1 MVLCLALVTCLS
13 IEAHSRTEIGF
24 RFSEKD
30 ENTFLDIHL
39 TSLTLFDLIYD
50 LYPELESKESLNL
63 SHFEKDYEQYFNRK
77 LSLTLNEKKCSL
89 KLVDTNLITHDATIT
104 FQVENLT
111 DEIESYRFVIEG
123 FDFYQSPRYTVLFA
137 TETMTGAHFLSRSQ
151 QGATRIPLAH
161 LPTGDGIL
169 RCLPLYQSALQPPR
183 GAGRRLGEGQ
193 NPQSGYQTDL
203 QNLL

>member
-1 MVLCLALVTCLS
+1 MIHKRIMVLCLALVTCLS

-137 TETMTGAHFLSRSQ
+137 TETMTGAHFLSKYENTCQSMYLESKPSNTQTSSFYWFGLMIILFMAAISWVGRKLC
-151 QGATRIPLAH
+151 GALA
-161 LPTGDGIL
+161 DII
-169 RCLPLYQSALQPPR
+169 
-183 GAGRRLGEGQ
+183 
-193 NPQSGYQTDL
+193 
-203 QNLL
+203 